1 MIANMETINRQHYYH
16 SAVEEKYTIL
26 EYIPGKIVTRGKQ
39 TKDQMKNPI
48 WKVLDKDG
56 VDFYVMY
63 CETDTLCK
71 LCKLG
76 YDRFTE
82 FQKGEGINLIWYNTY
97 SNYIQAIDGK
107 TKKIYHISNIVT
119 GITERVKYIDGD
131 KYNNFVTNLRM
142 CNVKSVPIKKDINA
156 VHPYNSYIEE
166 NYQVIEYIPGHYTDV
181 GKGSYVMK
189 NPIWKVLIGDKTYY
203 LLYCENDILCK
214 LCEESYQK
222 VKEFDSSVG
231 KVHTWHKTYGGVH
244 TFHRIEKTSYYIH
257 QVIMGYKKHSDNL
270 EKKHQYIKHI
280 DDDLLN
286 NSIENLTLMGDN
298 RKQSKTTKILE
309 TTIDFQDT
317 SDTTICEIECLQNY
331 SAIETIEELPLEP
344 IISINESIIKKI
356 DDSYHHYHSIISE
369 NYTILEY
376 IPGHVNTMG
385 RYANC
390 MKNPVW
396 KVQIDE
402 KEYYLMYCET
412 NCLCKLCPESYKII
426 KNYHRDIGKNVT
438 WSKCST
444 GYIQSHNSHNDKS
457 YFIHQIIMDCYG
469 NGKGTKTISVDHIDR
484 DPLNNT
490 LENLRLANNETQQ
503 QNKKGHLTGT
513 KRERKHSAID
523 LPSGITQVMMRKY
536 VVYYHEWL
544 DKDKTREREFFKVE
558 KHPKLNDIWFSSKSN
573 KISIQEKLNQANK
586 VVDDLENDIQPIK
599 EGSNV
604 PKYVSLGIS
613 RGKPH
618 LVFEK
623 RMSDGKRL
631 NFKMV
636 LPDEYELSEQLSIF
650 DERILKKYEKTRE
663 ALSE

>member
-1 MIANMETINRQHYYH
+1 MNANMETITRQHYYH
-16 SAVEEKYTIL
+16 SVVEEKYTIL
-26 EYIPGKIVTRGKQ
+26 EFTPGKIVTRGKQ

-107 TKKIYHISNIVT
+107 TKKVYHISNIVT

-142 CNVKSVPIKKDINA
+142 CNVKSVPIKRDINV

-189 NPIWKVLIGDKTYY
+189 NPIWKVLIGNKTYY

-257 QVIMGYKKHSDNL
+257 QVIMGCKKHSDNL
-270 EKKHQYIKHI
+270 EKKHKYIKHI

-309 TTIDFQDT
+309 STVDFQDT
-317 SDTTICEIECLQNY
+317 SDTTICDNKCLQNHP
-331 SAIETIEELPLEP
+331 AIEMMEELPLEP
-344 IISINESIIKKI
+344 IIIKKI
-356 DDSYHHYHSIISE
+356 DDLYHHYHSIISE

-396 KVQIDE
+396 KVLIGE

-484 DPLNNT
+484 DPLNNS
-490 LENLRLANNETQQ
+490 LENLRLASDETQQ
-503 QNKKGHLTGT
+503 QNKKGSLPGT
-513 KRERKHSAID
+513 KRERKNNAID
-523 LPSGITQVMMRKY
+523 LPNGITQDMMRKY

-544 DKDKTREREFFKVE
+544 DKDKGRDREFFKVE
-558 KHPKLNDIWFSSKSN
+558 SHPKLKDVWFSSKSN

-586 VVDDLENDIQPIK
+586 IVDDLENDIHPIK
-599 EGSNV
+599 EDSNV
-604 PKYVSLGIS
+604 PKYVSLVIS
-613 RGKPH
+613 RGKSH

-623 RMSDGKRL
+623 RMSDGKRI

-636 LPDEYELSEQLSIF
+636 LPAAYELSEQLSIL
-650 DERILKKYEKTRE
+650 DERIIKKYEKTRQ

>member
-1 MIANMETINRQHYYH
+1 MNANMETITRQHYYH
-16 SAVEEKYTIL
+16 SVVEEKYTIIKF
-26 EYIPGKIVTRGKQ
+26 IPGKIVTRGKQ

-56 VDFYVMY
+56 VEFYVMY

-71 LCKLG
+71 LCKSG
-76 YDRFTE
+76 YERFTE

-97 SNYIQAIDGK
+97 FNYIQAIDGK

-119 GITERVKYIDGD
+119 GVTERVKYIDGD
-131 KYNNFVTNLRM
+131 KYNNFVTNLRR
-142 CNVKSVPIKKDINA
+142 CNVKSVPITKDINA

-181 GKGSYVMK
+181 GKDSYVMK
-189 NPIWKVLIGDKTYY
+189 NPIWKVFIGYKIYY

-222 VKEFDSSVG
+222 VKEFDLNVG

-257 QVIMGYKKHSDNL
+257 QVIMDYKKHSDNL

-286 NSIENLTLMGDN
+286 NSMENLTLMGN
-298 RKQSKTTKILE
+298 NQKQSKNTKIIE
-309 TTIDFQDT
+309 NIVEFQDT
-317 SDTTICEIECLQNY
+317 SDITICDNECLQNH
-331 SAIETIEELPLEP
+331 STSETIEELPLKP
-344 IISINESIIKKI
+344 IIKKMV
-356 DDSYHHYHSIISE
+356 DSYHDYHSIISE

-390 MKNPVW
+390 MKNPIW
-396 KVQIDE
+396 KVLIDE

-412 NCLCKLCPESYKII
+412 NCLCKLCPDSYKII
-426 KNYHRDIGKNVT
+426 KNYHRDVGKNIT

-490 LENLRLANNETQQ
+490 LENLRLVNNEIQQ

-513 KRERKHSAID
+513 KRERKHNAID
-523 LPSGITQVMMRKY
+523 LPSGITQDMMRKY

-544 DKDKTREREFFKVE
+544 DKDKTKEREFFKVE
-558 KHPKLNDIWFSSKSN
+558 KHPKLKDIWFSSKSN

-586 VVDDLENDIQPIK
+586 VVDDLENDIQPLK
-599 EGSNV
+599 EDSNV
-604 PKYVSLGIS
+604 PKYVSLAIS

-663 ALSE
+663 ILSE